1 MPGLVCHGASEDPI
15 DKKPGAEVEQQIQ
28 QMVAACACSV
38 KRPIEKECGV
48 QNRPDYVIEMTDK
61 SLPPIEMR
69 VDENRGEVVILEVA
83 VNGTG
88 VSSHGDRD
96 EKDTQERGTSREAIH
111 GVVILHRALMV

>member
-1 MPGLVCHGASEDPI
+1 
-15 DKKPGAEVEQQIQ
+15 
-28 QMVAACACSV
+28 
-38 KRPIEKECGV
+38 
-48 QNRPDYVIEMTDK
+48 
-61 SLPPIEMR
+61 MR

-96 EKDTQERGTSREAIH
+96 EKDTQEQGTSREAIH